1 MSQDTPVPEQAPP
14 VPEAPPEAAAQTPA
28 AAVPETLP
36 AARPPRRRGR
46 TTLLV
51 LAAAVL
57 GVAAGAGTGY
67 TIQYDRPETPLPPL
81 AQRALVQPKGAAP
94 AAKPL
99 TAAED
104 TLVTYDG
111 DLRKLLLKRPK
122 GAKDWVGGAPGQDQW
137 FSLYDY
143 AETFERPNNAFTNF
157 NSNGFRRIAIA
168 GWRTGTYDTSTSTE
182 IRLIQFRDDSQAY
195 TPQFLE
201 EQQDYM
207 SEKKYADN
215 NGSAMPGAFD
225 GRAWVYSKPRTKAGY
240 LPVYQARALAR
251 KGNVMLDVWLTSAK
265 PIKKS
270 TIMSLAER
278 QWERL

>member
-1 MSQDTPVPEQAPP
+1 MSQDNPVPEQAPP
-14 VPEAPPEAAAQTPA
+14 APEAPPEAAAETPA

-67 TIQYDRPETPLPPL
+67 AIQYDRPETPLPPL
-81 AQRALVQPKGAAP
+81 TQRALVQPKGAAP
-94 AAKPL
+94 KAKPL

-122 GAKDWVGGAPGQDQW
+122 GAKDWRVPPGIDGWLAPAEFADTYESAKYG
-137 FSLYDY
+137 FSDILGD
-143 AETFERPNNAFTNF
+143 
-157 NSNGFRRIAIA
+157 GFRRAA
-168 GWRTGTYDTSTSTE
+168 TTTWETRDSSVE
-182 IRLIQFRDDSQAY
+182 IRLVQYRD
-195 TPQFLE
+195 L
-201 EQQDYM
+201 
-207 SEKKYADN
+207 
-215 NGSAMPGAFD
+215 AFTATESNATGQIAFTGGKDEAGND
-225 GRAWVYSKPRTKAGY
+225 GREIPGSVDGKAFVYSKPIRKAGY
-240 LPVYQARALAR
+240 LPLYKSAAVAR
-251 KGNVMLDVWLTSAK
+251 KANIEMLIWVTSAH
-265 PIKKS
+265 PIPGS

-278 QWERL
+278 QLERL

>member
-14 VPEAPPEAAAQTPA
+14 APETPPEAAAEP
-28 AAVPETLP
+28 LP

-46 TTLLV
+46 TTLLI

-67 TIQYDRPETPLPPL
+67 KIQYDRPETPLPPL
-81 AQRALVQPKGAAP
+81 AQPALVQPKGAAP
-94 AAKPL
+94 ETKPL

-104 TLVTYDG
+104 TLVKYDG

-122 GAKDWVGGAPGQDQW
+122 GAKDWVGGDPGHDQW
-137 FSLYDY
+137 LSLYDY
-143 AETFERPNNAFTNF
+143 AETFEEPKSAFAEF
-157 NSNGFRRIAIA
+157 NRYGFRRVAVA
-168 GWRTGTYDTSTSTE
+168 AWRTGTYDTSSSTE
-182 IRLIQFRDDSQAY
+182 IRLVQFRDESTVY
-195 TPQFLE
+195 TE
-201 EQQDYM
+201 EHFEAQQGYA
-207 SEKKYADN
+207 SEERYAGN
-215 NGSAMPGAFD
+215 KGSAIPGAFD
-225 GRAWVYSKPRTKAGY
+225 GRVWVYSKPETKAGY
-240 LPVYQARALAR
+240 LPVYKARALAR
-251 KGNVMLDVWLTSAK
+251 KGTIMLDIWVTSAR